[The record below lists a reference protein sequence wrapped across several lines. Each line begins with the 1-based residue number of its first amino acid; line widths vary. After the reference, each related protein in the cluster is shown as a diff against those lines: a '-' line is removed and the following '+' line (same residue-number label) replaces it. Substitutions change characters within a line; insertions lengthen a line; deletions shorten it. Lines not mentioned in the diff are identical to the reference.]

1 MKEESLP
8 LSLSSLTMCTEWQH
22 TNAGA
27 PRARLQ
33 FEGELSPKHYQYIEE
48 AGPLKPK
55 LSQNLV
61 KPFVLRFAKRCPTWT
76 RIMWMQP

>member
-1 MKEESLP
+1 
-8 LSLSSLTMCTEWQH
+8 MCTEWQH

-61 KPFVLRFAKRCPTWT
+61 KPFVT
-76 RIMWMQP
+76 IMTSLKGMHLVWVIKLFM